1 MKTKERYKLLNYAK
15 EDYSNIFEH
24 KYEFKKLSKKAL
36 YKLLRE
42 NKHSCMCEWSYCCY
56 GLYQNCWQEP
66 IEEGVWGMTQED
78 VNKAIKSVID
88 DTAKICKRDS
98 RILYCENELSVDVI
112 IIARDI
118 MSVDYL
124 ITFTDKEREEWCEK

>member
-15 EDYSNIFEH
+15 EDYSNIFDH

-66 IEEGVWGMTQED
+66 IEEGIWGMTQED

-88 DTAKICKRDS
+88 DTAKICRRDS
-98 RILYCENELSVDVI
+98 RILYYENNFGIHVI

-118 MSVDYL
+118 MSEDYL
-124 ITFTDKEREEWCEK
+124 ITFTDKERDWCEK

>member
-42 NKHSCMCEWSYCCY
+42 NKHSCLCEWSYCCY

-66 IEEGVWGMTQED
+66 IEEGTWGMTQED

-88 DTAKICKRDS
+88 DTAKFCRRDS
-98 RILYCENELSVDVI
+98 RILYYENNFGIHVI

-118 MSVDYL
+118 MSEDYL
-124 ITFTDKEREEWCEK
+124 ITFTDKERDWCEK

>member
-1 MKTKERYKLLNYAK
+1 MKIKERYKLLNHAK
-15 EDYSNIFEH
+15 KDYSKIFGCEY
-24 KYEFKKLSKKAL
+24 KFKKLSKKSL
-36 YKLLRE
+36 YELLRQ

-66 IEEGVWGMTQED
+66 IEEGIWDMTQED

-88 DTAKICKRDS
+88 DTAKICRRDS
-98 RILYCENELSVDVI
+98 RILYYENNFGIDVI

>member
-15 EDYSNIFEH
+15 EDYSNIFDH

-42 NKHSCMCEWSYCCY
+42 IKHSCMCEWSYCCY

-66 IEEGVWGMTQED
+66 IEEGIWGMTQED

-88 DTAKICKRDS
+88 DTAKICRRDS
-98 RILYCENELSVDVI
+98 RILY
-112 IIARDI
+112 
-118 MSVDYL
+118 
-124 ITFTDKEREEWCEK
+124 

>member
-15 EDYSNIFEH
+15 EDYSNIFGCR
-24 KYEFKKLSKKAL
+24 YEFKKLSKKAL
-36 YKLLRE
+36 YELLRQ

-66 IEEGVWGMTQED
+66 IEEGIWDMTQED

-88 DTAKICKRDS
+88 DTAKICRRDS
-98 RILYCENELSVDVI
+98 RILYYENNFGIHVI

-118 MSVDYL
+118 MSEDYL
-124 ITFTDKEREEWCEK
+124 ITFTDKERDWCEK